1 MSRISADW
9 VRPFSGELGMIHVKH
24 KLGLAVLC
32 TGSLLPS
39 LQAADAAGLEFF
51 EKKIRPV
58 LVEHCYK
65 CHSAESLEA
74 NKLKGGLR
82 LDTQGGT
89 RAGGDTGPAVVPG
102 KVSESLLI
110 SALRQERFE
119 MPPKGKLPDAVIADF
134 VKWIEMGAP
143 DPRTKEVAAHPKPA
157 ITAGDHWAFKPAVAA
172 KLPNV
177 KRTAWLKGDLDRF
190 VLARMEEKEL
200 QPVSAASDRELA
212 RRIYFDLTGLPPSPE
227 QMAQFITAAKKDR
240 AKAVGALVD
249 TLLTSPRYGERWG
262 RHWLDVARYAE
273 DQAHTFGVRR
283 REHAHQYRDW
293 VIRAINED
301 LPFDQFVKLQIAG
314 DLMEDASGD
323 RFRQMAGMGFLG
335 LGAQYYKNSDRA
347 KAEADELDDAIDTLT
362 RGFLGLTVSCA
373 RCHDHKYDP
382 VPTIDYYSL
391 AGIFNGRGYREAP
404 LVTDEVVK
412 TYNEGQQR
420 VKEQE
425 KVVREFLLAIA
436 RRNGEERFGKIGQ
449 YMLTAWRLNA
459 LSAKGIGMSDDDAA
473 KREKL
478 HPYFVKRFR
487 EYFKP
492 GNKNEAVK
500 RLPVLAPWF
509 EQDPAKAVAAI
520 AKEELKYET
529 VPVPKPIADLAAEM
543 QKLALA
549 AQQADRQL
557 TEDFEKAQAVAETK
571 QDKKKVRRG
580 KLDGEHDRVL
590 KQIWLDGRAPL
601 YAKEGEAEKHFLAD
615 SERAKLTK
623 HRDELENIK
632 KTVPAKFPVA
642 HVISGGGRTMQ
653 VYVRGN
659 PANRGTWAA
668 KGFLQIFS
676 EGERPTEQKAAQELK
691 YTRLDLAKAIASPD
705 NPLTARVIVN
715 RVWQWHFGRGL
726 VGSSSNFGLAG
737 SKPSHPALLD
747 WLTVQFIKNGW
758 SLKWLHRQIISSA
771 TYQSSS
777 DQHVA
782 NANMDADNRFLWR
795 FNRRRLDVES
805 WRDALLSVS
814 GQLDLQMGGPTV
826 SLGDA
831 KNRRRTVY
839 AKISRHELDGLLRLF
854 DFPDAN
860 VSAAKRTETTV
871 PQQQLF
877 VLNSPFFVDQ
887 ARGFANRLREETT
900 EDAARVQRAYQLAF
914 GREPSAEE
922 LQLGL
927 AFAGGDLPAEGDKVS
942 RWEQRWEQYCQALLA
957 TNEFLFVD

>member
-1 MSRISADW
+1 MNYFNRKIGF
-9 VRPFSGELGMIHVKH
+9 VF
-24 KLGLAVLC
+24 LC
-32 TGSLLPS
+32 TVGGLS
-39 LQAADAAGLEFF
+39 AAPEAGLEFF

-58 LVEHCYK
+58 LVEHCYQ
-65 CHSAESLEA
+65 CHSTESVAA

-102 KVSESLLI
+102 KVDASLLI
-110 SALRQERFE
+110 KALRQDQFE

-143 DPRTKEVAAHPKPA
+143 DPRTKEVAVHPKPA
-157 ITAGDHWAFKPAVAA
+157 VTAGDHWAFKPVIAA
-172 KLPNV
+172 KPPNV
-177 KRTAWLKGDLDRF
+177 KRTAWLKGDIDRF
-190 VLARMEEKEL
+190 VLARMEQQGL
-200 QPVSAASDRELA
+200 QPVDAASNRELA
-212 RRIYFDLTGLPPSPE
+212 RRIYFDLIGLPPSPE
-227 QMAQFITAAKKDR
+227 QMRHFIAAAKKDR
-240 AKAVGALVD
+240 PKAVASLVD
-249 TLLTSPRYGERWG
+249 TLLASPRYGERWG

-283 REHAHQYRDW
+283 RENAHQYRDW
-293 VIRAINED
+293 VIRAFNDD
-301 LPFDQFVKLQIAG
+301 LPFDEFVKRQIAG
-314 DLMEDASGD
+314 DLMENESGD
-323 RFRQMAGMGFLG
+323 RFRELAGMGFLG

-382 VPTIDYYSL
+382 IPTIDYYSL

-404 LVTDEVVK
+404 LVTDAVVK
-412 TYNEGQQR
+412 TYNEGQQK

-436 RRNGEERFGKIGQ
+436 RRNGEERFSQISQ
-449 YMLTAWRLNA
+449 YMITAWRLNA
-459 LSAKGIGMSDDDAA
+459 LSAKGIGLSDDDAA

-487 EYFKP
+487 DYFKP

-509 EQDPAKAVAAI
+509 EQDPAKTVASI
-520 AKEELKYET
+520 AKEDLKYET
-529 VPVPKPIADLAAEM
+529 VPVPKTIADLATAM
-543 QKLALA
+543 QKLALD

-557 TEDFEKAQAVAETK
+557 TEDFEKALAAAETE

-590 KQIWLDGRAPL
+590 KQVWLDGRAPL
-601 YAKEGEAEKHFLAD
+601 FAREGEAEKHFLTD
-615 SERAKLTK
+615 GEREQLIQYRAQ
-623 HRDELENIK
+623 LEAIK
-632 KTVPAKFPVA
+632 KTTPAKYDVA

-659 PANRGTWAA
+659 PSNRGTWAA

-691 YTRLDLAKAIASPD
+691 YTRLDLADAIASAD

-737 SKPSHPALLD
+737 EEPSHPALLD
-747 WLTVQFIKNGW
+747 WLTVQFVKNGW

-771 TYQSSS
+771 AYQASSA
-777 DQHVA
+777 QHA
-782 NANMDADNRFLWR
+782 SNANMDADNRFFWR

-814 GQLDLQMGGPTV
+814 GQLDLSMGGRTV
-826 SLGDA
+826 SLSDA

-900 EDAARVQRAYQLAF
+900 EDTARVQRAYQLAF
-914 GREPSAEE
+914 GREPSAVE

-927 AFAGGDLPAEGDKVS
+927 AFAAGDVTAEGDKVS
-942 RWEQRWEQYCQALLA
+942 RWEQYCQALLA
-957 TNEFLFVD
+957 TNEFLYVD

>member
-1 MSRISADW
+1 MNYFNRKIGF
-9 VRPFSGELGMIHVKH
+9 VF
-24 KLGLAVLC
+24 LC
-32 TGSLLPS
+32 TVGGLS
-39 LQAADAAGLEFF
+39 AAPEAGLEFF

-58 LVEHCYK
+58 LVEHCYQ
-65 CHSAESLEA
+65 CHSAESVAA

-102 KVSESLLI
+102 KVDASLLI
-110 SALRQERFE
+110 KALRQDQFE
-119 MPPKGKLPDAVIADF
+119 MPPKGKLPDSVIADF

-143 DPRTKEVAAHPKPA
+143 DPRTKEVAIHPKPA
-157 ITAGDHWAFKPAVAA
+157 VTAGDHWAFKPVIAA
-172 KLPNV
+172 KPPNV

-190 VLARMEEKEL
+190 VLARMEQQGL
-200 QPVSAASDRELA
+200 QPVDTASNRELA
-212 RRIYFDLTGLPPSPE
+212 RRIYFDLIGLPPSPE
-227 QMAQFITAAKKDR
+227 QMRHFIAAAKKDR
-240 AKAVGALVD
+240 PKAVTSLVD
-249 TLLTSPRYGERWG
+249 MLLASPRYGERWG

-283 REHAHQYRDW
+283 RENAHQYRDW
-293 VIRAINED
+293 VIRAFNDD
-301 LPFDQFVKLQIAG
+301 LPFDEFVKRQIAG
-314 DLMEDASGD
+314 DLMENESGD
-323 RFRQMAGMGFLG
+323 RFRELAGMGFLG

-382 VPTIDYYSL
+382 IPTIDYYSL

-404 LVTDEVVK
+404 LVTDAVVK
-412 TYNEGQQR
+412 TYNEGQQK

-436 RRNGEERFGKIGQ
+436 RRNGEERFSQISQ
-449 YMLTAWRLNA
+449 YMITAWRLNA
-459 LSAKGIGMSDDDAA
+459 LSAKGIGLSDDDAA

-487 EYFKP
+487 DYFKP

-509 EQDPAKAVAAI
+509 EQDPAKTVASI
-520 AKEELKYET
+520 AKEDLKYET
-529 VPVPKPIADLAAEM
+529 VPVPKTIADLATAM
-543 QKLALA
+543 QKLALD

-557 TEDFEKAQAVAETK
+557 TEDFEKALAAAETE

-590 KQIWLDGRAPL
+590 KQVWLDGRAPL
-601 YAKEGEAEKHFLAD
+601 FAREGEAEKHFLTD
-615 SERAKLTK
+615 GEREQLIQYRAQ
-623 HRDELENIK
+623 LEAIK
-632 KTVPAKFPVA
+632 KTAPAKYDVA

-659 PANRGTWAA
+659 PSNRGTWAA

-691 YTRLDLAKAIASPD
+691 YTRLDLADAIASAD

-737 SKPSHPALLD
+737 EEPSHPALLD

-771 TYQSSS
+771 AYQASSA
-777 DQHVA
+777 QHA
-782 NANMDADNRFLWR
+782 SNANMDADNRFFWR

-814 GQLDLQMGGPTV
+814 GQLDLSMGGRTV
-826 SLGDA
+826 SLSDA

-887 ARGFANRLREETT
+887 ARGFANRLRKETA

-914 GREPSAEE
+914 GREPSAVE

-927 AFAGGDLPAEGDKVS
+927 AFAAGDVTAEGDKVS
-942 RWEQRWEQYCQALLA
+942 RWEQYCQALLA
-957 TNEFLFVD
+957 TNEFLYVD

>member
-1 MSRISADW
+1 MNYFNRKIGF
-9 VRPFSGELGMIHVKH
+9 VF
-24 KLGLAVLC
+24 LC
-32 TGSLLPS
+32 TVGGLS
-39 LQAADAAGLEFF
+39 AAPEAGLEFF

-58 LVEHCYK
+58 LVEHCYQ
-65 CHSAESLEA
+65 CHSAESVAA

-102 KVSESLLI
+102 KVDASLLI
-110 SALRQERFE
+110 KALRQDQFE
-119 MPPKGKLPDAVIADF
+119 MPPKGKLPDSVIADF

-143 DPRTKEVAAHPKPA
+143 DPRTKEVAIHPKPA
-157 ITAGDHWAFKPAVAA
+157 VTAGDHWAFKPVIAA
-172 KLPNV
+172 KPPNV

-190 VLARMEEKEL
+190 VLARMEQQGL
-200 QPVSAASDRELA
+200 QPVDTASNRELA
-212 RRIYFDLTGLPPSPE
+212 RRIYFDLIGLPPSPE
-227 QMAQFITAAKKDR
+227 QMRHFIAAAKKDR
-240 AKAVGALVD
+240 PKAVTSLVD
-249 TLLTSPRYGERWG
+249 MLLASPRYGERWG

-283 REHAHQYRDW
+283 RENAHQYRDW
-293 VIRAINED
+293 VIRAFNDD
-301 LPFDQFVKLQIAG
+301 LPFDEFVKRQIAG
-314 DLMEDASGD
+314 DLMENESGD
-323 RFRQMAGMGFLG
+323 RFRELAGMGFLG

-382 VPTIDYYSL
+382 IPTIDYYSL

-404 LVTDEVVK
+404 LVTDAVVK
-412 TYNEGQQR
+412 TYNEGQQK

-436 RRNGEERFGKIGQ
+436 RRNGEERFSQISQ
-449 YMLTAWRLNA
+449 YMITAWRLNA
-459 LSAKGIGMSDDDAA
+459 LSAKGIGLSDDDAA

-487 EYFKP
+487 DYFKP

-509 EQDPAKAVAAI
+509 EQDPAKTVASI
-520 AKEELKYET
+520 AKEDLKYET
-529 VPVPKPIADLAAEM
+529 VPVPKTIADLATAM
-543 QKLALA
+543 QKLALD

-557 TEDFEKAQAVAETK
+557 TEDFEKALAAAETE

-590 KQIWLDGRAPL
+590 KQVWLDGRAPL
-601 YAKEGEAEKHFLAD
+601 FAREGEAEKHFLTDA
-615 SERAKLTK
+615 EREQLIQYRAQ
-623 HRDELENIK
+623 LEAIK
-632 KTVPAKFPVA
+632 KTAPAKYDVA

-659 PANRGTWAA
+659 PSNRGTWAA

-691 YTRLDLAKAIASPD
+691 YTRLDLADAIASAD

-737 SKPSHPALLD
+737 EEPSHPALLD
-747 WLTVQFIKNGW
+747 WLTVQFVINGW

-771 TYQSSS
+771 AYQASSA
-777 DQHVA
+777 QHA
-782 NANMDADNRFLWR
+782 SNANMDADNRFFWR

-814 GQLDLQMGGPTV
+814 GQLDLSMGGRTV
-826 SLGDA
+826 SLSDA

-900 EDAARVQRAYQLAF
+900 EDSARVQRAYQLAF
-914 GREPSAEE
+914 GREPSAVE

-927 AFAGGDLPAEGDKVS
+927 AFAAGDVTAEGDKVS
-942 RWEQRWEQYCQALLA
+942 RWEQYCQALLA
-957 TNEFLFVD
+957 TNEFLYVD

>member
-1 MSRISADW
+1 MNYFNRKIGF
-9 VRPFSGELGMIHVKH
+9 VF
-24 KLGLAVLC
+24 LC
-32 TGSLLPS
+32 TVGGLS
-39 LQAADAAGLEFF
+39 AAPEAGLEFF

-58 LVEHCYK
+58 LVEHCYQ
-65 CHSAESLEA
+65 CHSTESVAA

-102 KVSESLLI
+102 KVDASLLI
-110 SALRQERFE
+110 KALRQDQFE

-143 DPRTKEVAAHPKPA
+143 DPRTKEVAVHPKPA
-157 ITAGDHWAFKPAVAA
+157 VTAGDHWAFKPVIAA
-172 KLPNV
+172 KPPNV

-190 VLARMEEKEL
+190 VLARMEQQGL
-200 QPVSAASDRELA
+200 QPVDTASNRELA
-212 RRIYFDLTGLPPSPE
+212 RRIYFDLIGLPPSPE
-227 QMAQFITAAKKDR
+227 QMRNFIAAAKKDR
-240 AKAVGALVD
+240 PKAVASLVD
-249 TLLTSPRYGERWG
+249 TLLASPRYGERWG

-283 REHAHQYRDW
+283 RENAHQYRDW
-293 VIRAINED
+293 VIRAFNDD
-301 LPFDQFVKLQIAG
+301 LPFDEFVKRQIAG
-314 DLMEDASGD
+314 DLMENESGD
-323 RFRQMAGMGFLG
+323 RFRELAGMGFLG

-382 VPTIDYYSL
+382 IPTIDYYSL

-404 LVTDEVVK
+404 LVTDAVVK
-412 TYNEGQQR
+412 TYNEGQQK

-436 RRNGEERFGKIGQ
+436 RRNGEERFSQISQ
-449 YMLTAWRLNA
+449 YMITAWRLNA
-459 LSAKGIGMSDDDAA
+459 LSAKGIGLSDDDAA

-487 EYFKP
+487 DYFKP

-509 EQDPAKAVAAI
+509 EQDPAKTVASI
-520 AKEELKYET
+520 AKEDLKYET
-529 VPVPKPIADLAAEM
+529 VPVPKTIADLATAM
-543 QKLALA
+543 QKLALD

-557 TEDFEKAQAVAETK
+557 TEDFEKALAAAETE

-590 KQIWLDGRAPL
+590 KQVWLDGRAPL
-601 YAKEGEAEKHFLAD
+601 FAREGEAEKHFLTD
-615 SERAKLTK
+615 GEREQLIQYRAQ
-623 HRDELENIK
+623 LEAIK
-632 KTVPAKFPVA
+632 KTAPAKYDVA

-659 PANRGTWAA
+659 PSNRGTWAA

-691 YTRLDLAKAIASPD
+691 YTRLDLADAIASAD

-737 SKPSHPALLD
+737 EEPSHPALLD
-747 WLTVQFIKNGW
+747 WLTVQFVKNGW

-771 TYQSSS
+771 AYQASSA
-777 DQHVA
+777 QHASNV
-782 NANMDADNRFLWR
+782 NVDADNRFLWR

-814 GQLDLQMGGPTV
+814 GQLDLSMGGRTV
-826 SLGDA
+826 SLSDA

-900 EDAARVQRAYQLAF
+900 EDTARVQRAYQLAF
-914 GREPSAEE
+914 GREPSAVE

-927 AFAGGDLPAEGDKVS
+927 AFAAGDVTAEGDKVS
-942 RWEQRWEQYCQALLA
+942 RWEQYCQALLA
-957 TNEFLFVD
+957 TNEFLYVD

>member
-1 MSRISADW
+1 MNYFNRKIGF
-9 VRPFSGELGMIHVKH
+9 VF
-24 KLGLAVLC
+24 LC
-32 TGSLLPS
+32 TVGGLS
-39 LQAADAAGLEFF
+39 AAPEAGLEFF

-58 LVEHCYK
+58 LVEHCYQ
-65 CHSAESLEA
+65 CHSAESVAA

-102 KVSESLLI
+102 KVDASLLI
-110 SALRQERFE
+110 KALRQDQFE
-119 MPPKGKLPDAVIADF
+119 MPPKGKLPDSVIADF

-143 DPRTKEVAAHPKPA
+143 DPRTKEVAVHPKPA
-157 ITAGDHWAFKPAVAA
+157 VTAGDHWAFKPVIAA
-172 KLPNV
+172 KPPNV
-177 KRTAWLKGDLDRF
+177 KRTAWLKGDIDRF
-190 VLARMEEKEL
+190 VLARMEQQGL
-200 QPVSAASDRELA
+200 QPVDAASNRELA
-212 RRIYFDLTGLPPSPE
+212 RRIYFDLIGLPPSPE
-227 QMAQFITAAKKDR
+227 QMRHFIAAAKKDR
-240 AKAVGALVD
+240 PKAVASLVD
-249 TLLTSPRYGERWG
+249 TLLASPRYGERWG

-283 REHAHQYRDW
+283 RENAHQYRDW
-293 VIRAINED
+293 VIRAFNDD
-301 LPFDQFVKLQIAG
+301 LPFDEFVKRQIAG
-314 DLMEDASGD
+314 DLMENESGD
-323 RFRQMAGMGFLG
+323 RFRELAGMGFLG

-382 VPTIDYYSL
+382 IPTIDYYSL

-404 LVTDEVVK
+404 LVTDAVVK
-412 TYNEGQQR
+412 TYNEGQQK

-436 RRNGEERFGKIGQ
+436 RRNGEERFSQISQ
-449 YMLTAWRLNA
+449 YMITAWRLNA
-459 LSAKGIGMSDDDAA
+459 LSAKGIGLSDDDAA

-487 EYFKP
+487 DYFKP

-509 EQDPAKAVAAI
+509 EQDPAKTVASI
-520 AKEELKYET
+520 AKEDLKYET
-529 VPVPKPIADLAAEM
+529 VPVPKTIADLATAM
-543 QKLALA
+543 QKLALD

-557 TEDFEKAQAVAETK
+557 TEDFEKALAAAETE

-590 KQIWLDGRAPL
+590 KQVWLDGRAPL
-601 YAKEGEAEKHFLAD
+601 FAREGEAEKHFLTDA
-615 SERAKLTK
+615 EREQLIQYRAQ
-623 HRDELENIK
+623 LEAIK
-632 KTVPAKFPVA
+632 KTAPAKYDVA

-659 PANRGTWAA
+659 PSNRGTWAA

-691 YTRLDLAKAIASPD
+691 YTRLDLADAIASAD

-737 SKPSHPALLD
+737 EEPSHPALLD
-747 WLTVQFIKNGW
+747 WLTVQFVKNGW

-771 TYQSSS
+771 AYQASSA
-777 DQHVA
+777 QHA
-782 NANMDADNRFLWR
+782 SNANMDADNRFLWR

-814 GQLDLQMGGPTV
+814 GQLDLSMGGRTV
-826 SLGDA
+826 SLSDA

-900 EDAARVQRAYQLAF
+900 EDTARVQRAYQLAF
-914 GREPSAEE
+914 GREPSAVE

-927 AFAGGDLPAEGDKVS
+927 AFAAGDVTAEGDKVS
-942 RWEQRWEQYCQALLA
+942 RWEQYCQALLA
-957 TNEFLFVD
+957 TNEFLYVD

>member
-1 MSRISADW
+1 MNYFNRKIGF
-9 VRPFSGELGMIHVKH
+9 VF
-24 KLGLAVLC
+24 LC
-32 TGSLLPS
+32 TVGGLS
-39 LQAADAAGLEFF
+39 AAPEAGLEFF

-58 LVEHCYK
+58 LVEHCYQ
-65 CHSAESLEA
+65 CHSAESVAA

-102 KVSESLLI
+102 KVDASLLI
-110 SALRQERFE
+110 KALRQDQFE
-119 MPPKGKLPDAVIADF
+119 MPPKGKLPDSVIADF

-143 DPRTKEVAAHPKPA
+143 DPRTKEVAIHPKPA
-157 ITAGDHWAFKPAVAA
+157 VTAGDHWAFKPVIAA
-172 KLPNV
+172 KPPNV

-190 VLARMEEKEL
+190 VLARMEQQGL
-200 QPVSAASDRELA
+200 QPVDTASNRELA
-212 RRIYFDLTGLPPSPE
+212 RRIYFDLIGLPPSPE
-227 QMAQFITAAKKDR
+227 QMRHFIAAAKKDR
-240 AKAVGALVD
+240 PKAVTSLVD
-249 TLLTSPRYGERWG
+249 MLLASPRYGERWG

-283 REHAHQYRDW
+283 RENAHQYRDW
-293 VIRAINED
+293 VIRAFNDD
-301 LPFDQFVKLQIAG
+301 LPFDEFVKRQIAG
-314 DLMEDASGD
+314 DLMENESGD
-323 RFRQMAGMGFLG
+323 RFRELAGMGFLG

-382 VPTIDYYSL
+382 IPTIDYYSL

-404 LVTDEVVK
+404 LVTDAVVK
-412 TYNEGQQR
+412 TYNEGQQK

-436 RRNGEERFGKIGQ
+436 RRNGEERFSQISQ
-449 YMLTAWRLNA
+449 YMITAWRLNA
-459 LSAKGIGMSDDDAA
+459 LSAKGIGLSDDDAA

-487 EYFKP
+487 DYFKP

-509 EQDPAKAVAAI
+509 EQDPAKTVASI
-520 AKEELKYET
+520 AKEDLKYET
-529 VPVPKPIADLAAEM
+529 VPVPKTIADLATAM
-543 QKLALA
+543 QKLALD

-557 TEDFEKAQAVAETK
+557 TEDFEKALAAAETE

-590 KQIWLDGRAPL
+590 KQVWLDGRAPL
-601 YAKEGEAEKHFLAD
+601 FAREGEAEKHFLTD
-615 SERAKLTK
+615 GEREQLIQYRAQ
-623 HRDELENIK
+623 LEAIK
-632 KTVPAKFPVA
+632 KTAPAKYDVA

-659 PANRGTWAA
+659 PSNRGTWAA

-691 YTRLDLAKAIASPD
+691 YTRLDLADAIASAD

-737 SKPSHPALLD
+737 EEPSHPALLD
-747 WLTVQFIKNGW
+747 WLTVQFVKNGW

-771 TYQSSS
+771 AYQASSA
-777 DQHVA
+777 QHA
-782 NANMDADNRFLWR
+782 SNANMDADNRFFWR

-814 GQLDLQMGGPTV
+814 GQLDLSMGGRTV
-826 SLGDA
+826 SLSDA

-877 VLNSPFFVDQ
+877 VLNSPFFVD
-887 ARGFANRLREETT
+887 
-900 EDAARVQRAYQLAF
+900 
-914 GREPSAEE
+914 
-922 LQLGL
+922 
-927 AFAGGDLPAEGDKVS
+927 
-942 RWEQRWEQYCQALLA
+942 
-957 TNEFLFVD
+957 

>member
-1 MSRISADW
+1 MNYFNRKIGF
-9 VRPFSGELGMIHVKH
+9 VF
-24 KLGLAVLC
+24 LC
-32 TGSLLPS
+32 TVGGLS
-39 LQAADAAGLEFF
+39 AAPEAGLEFF

-58 LVEHCYK
+58 LVEHCYQ
-65 CHSAESLEA
+65 CHSTESVAA

-102 KVSESLLI
+102 KVDASLLI
-110 SALRQERFE
+110 KALRQDQFE

-143 DPRTKEVAAHPKPA
+143 DPRTKEVAVHPKPA
-157 ITAGDHWAFKPAVAA
+157 VTAGDHWAFKPVIAA
-172 KLPNV
+172 KPPNV
-177 KRTAWLKGDLDRF
+177 KRTAWLKGDIDRF
-190 VLARMEEKEL
+190 VLARMEQQGL
-200 QPVSAASDRELA
+200 QPVDAASNRELA
-212 RRIYFDLTGLPPSPE
+212 RRIYFDLIGLPPSPE
-227 QMAQFITAAKKDR
+227 QMRHFIAAAKKDR
-240 AKAVGALVD
+240 PKAVASLVD
-249 TLLTSPRYGERWG
+249 TLLASPRYGERWG

-283 REHAHQYRDW
+283 RENAHQYRDW
-293 VIRAINED
+293 VIRAFNDD
-301 LPFDQFVKLQIAG
+301 LPFDEFVKRQIAG
-314 DLMEDASGD
+314 DLMENESGD
-323 RFRQMAGMGFLG
+323 RFRELAGMGFLG

-382 VPTIDYYSL
+382 IPTIDYYSL

-404 LVTDEVVK
+404 LVTDAVVK
-412 TYNEGQQR
+412 TYNEGQQK

-436 RRNGEERFGKIGQ
+436 RRNGEERFSQISQ
-449 YMLTAWRLNA
+449 YMITAWRLNA
-459 LSAKGIGMSDDDAA
+459 LSAKGIGLSDDDAA

-487 EYFKP
+487 DYFKP

-509 EQDPAKAVAAI
+509 EQDPAKTVASI
-520 AKEELKYET
+520 AKEDLKYET
-529 VPVPKPIADLAAEM
+529 VPVPKTIADLATAM
-543 QKLALA
+543 QKLALD

-557 TEDFEKAQAVAETK
+557 TEDFEKALAAAETE

-590 KQIWLDGRAPL
+590 KQVWLDGRAPL
-601 YAKEGEAEKHFLAD
+601 FAREGEAEKHFLTD
-615 SERAKLTK
+615 GEREQLTQY
-623 HRDELENIK
+623 RAQLEAIK
-632 KTVPAKFPVA
+632 KTAPAKYDVA

-659 PANRGTWAA
+659 PSNRGTWAA

-691 YTRLDLAKAIASPD
+691 YTRLDLADAIASAD

-737 SKPSHPALLD
+737 EEPSHPALLD
-747 WLTVQFIKNGW
+747 WLTVQFVKNGW

-771 TYQSSS
+771 AYQASSA
-777 DQHVA
+777 QHA
-782 NANMDADNRFLWR
+782 SNANMDADNRFFWR

-814 GQLDLQMGGPTV
+814 GQLDLSMGGRTV
-826 SLGDA
+826 SLSDA

-900 EDAARVQRAYQLAF
+900 EDTARVQRAYQLAF
-914 GREPSAEE
+914 GREPSAVE

-927 AFAGGDLPAEGDKVS
+927 AFAAGDVTAEGDKVS
-942 RWEQRWEQYCQALLA
+942 RWEQYCQALLA
-957 TNEFLFVD
+957 TNEFLYVD

>member
-1 MSRISADW
+1 MNYFNRKIGF
-9 VRPFSGELGMIHVKH
+9 VF
-24 KLGLAVLC
+24 LC
-32 TGSLLPS
+32 TVGGLS
-39 LQAADAAGLEFF
+39 AAPEAGLEFF

-58 LVEHCYK
+58 LVEHCYQ
-65 CHSAESLEA
+65 CHSAESVAA

-89 RAGGDTGPAVVPG
+89 RAGGDTGPGVVPG
-102 KVSESLLI
+102 KVDASLLI
-110 SALRQERFE
+110 KALRQDQFE
-119 MPPKGKLPDAVIADF
+119 MPPKGKLPDSVIADF

-143 DPRTKEVAAHPKPA
+143 DPRTKEVAVHPKPA
-157 ITAGDHWAFKPAVAA
+157 VTAGDHWAFKPVIAA
-172 KLPNV
+172 KPPNV
-177 KRTAWLKGDLDRF
+177 KRTAWLKGDIDRF
-190 VLARMEEKEL
+190 VLARMEQQGL
-200 QPVSAASDRELA
+200 QPVDAASNRELA
-212 RRIYFDLTGLPPSPE
+212 RRIYFDLIGLPPSPE
-227 QMAQFITAAKKDR
+227 QMRHFIAAAKKDR
-240 AKAVGALVD
+240 PKAVASLVD
-249 TLLTSPRYGERWG
+249 TLLASPRYGERWG

-283 REHAHQYRDW
+283 RENAHQYRDW
-293 VIRAINED
+293 VIRAFNDD
-301 LPFDQFVKLQIAG
+301 LPFDEFVKRQIAG
-314 DLMEDASGD
+314 DLMENESGD
-323 RFRQMAGMGFLG
+323 RFRELAGMGFLG

-382 VPTIDYYSL
+382 IPTIDYYSL

-404 LVTDEVVK
+404 LVTDAVVK
-412 TYNEGQQR
+412 TYNEGQQK

-436 RRNGEERFGKIGQ
+436 RRNGEERFSQISQ
-449 YMLTAWRLNA
+449 YMITAWRLNA
-459 LSAKGIGMSDDDAA
+459 LSAKGIGLSDDDAA

-487 EYFKP
+487 DYFKP

-509 EQDPAKAVAAI
+509 EQDPAKTVASI
-520 AKEELKYET
+520 AKEDLKYET
-529 VPVPKPIADLAAEM
+529 VPVPKTIADLATAM
-543 QKLALA
+543 QKLALD

-557 TEDFEKAQAVAETK
+557 TEDFEKALAAAETE

-590 KQIWLDGRAPL
+590 KQVWLDGRAPL
-601 YAKEGEAEKHFLAD
+601 FAREGEAEKHFLTD
-615 SERAKLTK
+615 GEREQLIQYRAQ
-623 HRDELENIK
+623 LEAIK
-632 KTVPAKFPVA
+632 KTAPAKYDVA

-659 PANRGTWAA
+659 PSNRGTWAA

-691 YTRLDLAKAIASPD
+691 YTRLDLADAIASAD

-737 SKPSHPALLD
+737 EEPSHPALLD
-747 WLTVQFIKNGW
+747 WLTVQFVKNGW

-771 TYQSSS
+771 AYQASSA
-777 DQHVA
+777 QHA
-782 NANMDADNRFLWR
+782 SNANMDADNRFLWR

-814 GQLDLQMGGPTV
+814 GQLDLSMGGRTV
-826 SLGDA
+826 SLSDA

-900 EDAARVQRAYQLAF
+900 EDTARVQRAYQLAF
-914 GREPSAEE
+914 GREPSAVE

-927 AFAGGDLPAEGDKVS
+927 AFAAGDVTAEGDKVS
-942 RWEQRWEQYCQALLA
+942 RWEQYCQALLA
-957 TNEFLFVD
+957 TNEFLYVD

>member
-1 MSRISADW
+1 MNYFNRKIGF
-9 VRPFSGELGMIHVKH
+9 VF
-24 KLGLAVLC
+24 LC
-32 TGSLLPS
+32 TVGGLS
-39 LQAADAAGLEFF
+39 AAPEAGLEFF

-58 LVEHCYK
+58 LVEHCYQ
-65 CHSAESLEA
+65 CHSTESVAA

-102 KVSESLLI
+102 KVDASLLI
-110 SALRQERFE
+110 KALRQDQFE

-143 DPRTKEVAAHPKPA
+143 DPRTKEVAVHPKPA
-157 ITAGDHWAFKPAVAA
+157 VTAGDHWAFKPVIAA
-172 KLPNV
+172 KPPNV
-177 KRTAWLKGDLDRF
+177 KRTAWLKGDIDRF
-190 VLARMEEKEL
+190 VLARMEQQGL
-200 QPVSAASDRELA
+200 QPVDAASNRELA
-212 RRIYFDLTGLPPSPE
+212 RRIYFDLIGLPPSPE
-227 QMAQFITAAKKDR
+227 QMRHFIAAAKKDR
-240 AKAVGALVD
+240 PKAVASLVD
-249 TLLTSPRYGERWG
+249 TLLASPRYGERWG

-283 REHAHQYRDW
+283 RENAHQYRDW
-293 VIRAINED
+293 VIRAFNDD
-301 LPFDQFVKLQIAG
+301 LPFDEFVKRQIAG
-314 DLMEDASGD
+314 DLMENESGD
-323 RFRQMAGMGFLG
+323 RFRELAGMGFLG

-382 VPTIDYYSL
+382 IPTIDYYSL

-404 LVTDEVVK
+404 LVTDAVVK
-412 TYNEGQQR
+412 TYNEGQQK

-436 RRNGEERFGKIGQ
+436 RRNGEERFSQISQ
-449 YMLTAWRLNA
+449 YMITAWRLNA
-459 LSAKGIGMSDDDAA
+459 LSAKGIGLSDDDAA

-487 EYFKP
+487 DYFKP

-509 EQDPAKAVAAI
+509 EQDPAKTVASI
-520 AKEELKYET
+520 AKEDLKYET
-529 VPVPKPIADLAAEM
+529 VPVPKTIADLATAM
-543 QKLALA
+543 QKLALD

-557 TEDFEKAQAVAETK
+557 TEDFEKALAATETE

-590 KQIWLDGRAPL
+590 KQVWLDGRAPL
-601 YAKEGEAEKHFLAD
+601 FAREGEAEKHFLTD
-615 SERAKLTK
+615 GEREQLTQY
-623 HRDELENIK
+623 RAQLEAIK
-632 KTVPAKFPVA
+632 KTAPAKYDVA

-659 PANRGTWAA
+659 PSNRGTWAA

-691 YTRLDLAKAIASPD
+691 YTRLDLADAIASAD

-737 SKPSHPALLD
+737 EEPSHPALLD
-747 WLTVQFIKNGW
+747 WLTVQFVKNGW

-771 TYQSSS
+771 AYQASSA
-777 DQHVA
+777 QHA
-782 NANMDADNRFLWR
+782 SNANMDADNRFFWR

-814 GQLDLQMGGPTV
+814 GQLDLSMGGRTV
-826 SLGDA
+826 SLSDA

-900 EDAARVQRAYQLAF
+900 EDTARVQRAYQLAF
-914 GREPSAEE
+914 GREPSAVE

-927 AFAGGDLPAEGDKVS
+927 AFAAGDVTAEGDKVS
-942 RWEQRWEQYCQALLA
+942 RWEQYCQALLA
-957 TNEFLFVD
+957 TNEFLYVD

>member
-1 MSRISADW
+1 MNYFNRKIGF
-9 VRPFSGELGMIHVKH
+9 VF
-24 KLGLAVLC
+24 LC
-32 TGSLLPS
+32 TVGGLS
-39 LQAADAAGLEFF
+39 AAPEAGLEFF

-58 LVEHCYK
+58 LVEHCYQ
-65 CHSAESLEA
+65 CHSAESVAA

-102 KVSESLLI
+102 KVDASLLI
-110 SALRQERFE
+110 KALRQDQFE
-119 MPPKGKLPDAVIADF
+119 MPPKGKLPDSVIADF

-143 DPRTKEVAAHPKPA
+143 DPRTKEVAVHPKPA
-157 ITAGDHWAFKPAVAA
+157 VTAGDHWAFKPVIAA
-172 KLPNV
+172 KPPNV
-177 KRTAWLKGDLDRF
+177 KRTAWLKGDIDRF
-190 VLARMEEKEL
+190 VLARMEQQGL
-200 QPVSAASDRELA
+200 QPVDAASNRELA
-212 RRIYFDLTGLPPSPE
+212 RRIYFDLIGLPPSPE
-227 QMAQFITAAKKDR
+227 QMRHFIAAAKKDR
-240 AKAVGALVD
+240 PKAVASLVD
-249 TLLTSPRYGERWG
+249 TLLASPRYGERWG

-283 REHAHQYRDW
+283 RENAHQYRDW
-293 VIRAINED
+293 VIRAFNDD
-301 LPFDQFVKLQIAG
+301 LPFDEFVKRQIAG
-314 DLMEDASGD
+314 DLMENESGD
-323 RFRQMAGMGFLG
+323 RFRELAGMGFLG

-382 VPTIDYYSL
+382 IPTIDYYSL

-404 LVTDEVVK
+404 LVTDAVVK
-412 TYNEGQQR
+412 TYNEGQQK

-436 RRNGEERFGKIGQ
+436 RRNGEERFSQISQ
-449 YMLTAWRLNA
+449 YMITAWRLNA
-459 LSAKGIGMSDDDAA
+459 LSAKGIGLSDDDAA

-487 EYFKP
+487 DYFKP

-509 EQDPAKAVAAI
+509 EQDPAKTVASI
-520 AKEELKYET
+520 AKEDLKYET
-529 VPVPKPIADLAAEM
+529 VPVPKTIADLATAM
-543 QKLALA
+543 QKLALD

-557 TEDFEKAQAVAETK
+557 TEDFEKALAAAETE

-590 KQIWLDGRAPL
+590 KQVWLDGRAPL
-601 YAKEGEAEKHFLAD
+601 FAREGEAEKHFLTD
-615 SERAKLTK
+615 GEREQLIQYRAQ
-623 HRDELENIK
+623 LEAIK
-632 KTVPAKFPVA
+632 KTAPAKYDVA

-659 PANRGTWAA
+659 PSNRGTWAA

-691 YTRLDLAKAIASPD
+691 YTRLDLADAIASAD

-737 SKPSHPALLD
+737 EEPSHPALLD
-747 WLTVQFIKNGW
+747 WLTVQFVKNGW

-771 TYQSSS
+771 AYQASSA
-777 DQHVA
+777 QHA
-782 NANMDADNRFLWR
+782 SNANMDADNRFLWR

-814 GQLDLQMGGPTV
+814 GQLDLSMGGRTV
-826 SLGDA
+826 SLSDA

-900 EDAARVQRAYQLAF
+900 EDTARVQRAYQLAF
-914 GREPSAEE
+914 GREPSAVE

-927 AFAGGDLPAEGDKVS
+927 AFAAGDVTAEGDKVS
-942 RWEQRWEQYCQALLA
+942 RWEQYCQALLA
-957 TNEFLFVD
+957 TNEFLYVD

>member
-1 MSRISADW
+1 MNYFNRKIGF
-9 VRPFSGELGMIHVKH
+9 VF
-24 KLGLAVLC
+24 LC
-32 TGSLLPS
+32 TVGGLS
-39 LQAADAAGLEFF
+39 AAPEAGLEFF

-58 LVEHCYK
+58 LVEHCYQ
-65 CHSAESLEA
+65 CHSAESVAA

-102 KVSESLLI
+102 KVDASLLI
-110 SALRQERFE
+110 KALRQDQFE
-119 MPPKGKLPDAVIADF
+119 MPPKGKLPDSVIADF

-143 DPRTKEVAAHPKPA
+143 DPRTKEVAIHPKPA
-157 ITAGDHWAFKPAVAA
+157 VTAGDHWAFKPVIAA
-172 KLPNV
+172 KPPNV
-177 KRTAWLKGDLDRF
+177 KRTAWLKGDIDRF
-190 VLARMEEKEL
+190 VLARMEQQGL
-200 QPVSAASDRELA
+200 QPVDAASNRELA
-212 RRIYFDLTGLPPSPE
+212 RRIYFDLIGLPPSPE
-227 QMAQFITAAKKDR
+227 QMRHFIAAAKKDR
-240 AKAVGALVD
+240 PKAVASLVD
-249 TLLTSPRYGERWG
+249 TLLASPRSGERWG

-283 REHAHQYRDW
+283 RENAHQYRDW
-293 VIRAINED
+293 VIRAFNDD
-301 LPFDQFVKLQIAG
+301 LPFDEFVKRQIAG
-314 DLMEDASGD
+314 DLMENESGD
-323 RFRQMAGMGFLG
+323 RFRELAGMGFLG

-382 VPTIDYYSL
+382 IPTIDYYSL

-404 LVTDEVVK
+404 LVTDAVVK
-412 TYNEGQQR
+412 TYNEGQQK

-436 RRNGEERFGKIGQ
+436 RRNGEERFSQISQ
-449 YMLTAWRLNA
+449 YMITAWRLNA
-459 LSAKGIGMSDDDAA
+459 LSAKGIGLSDDDAA

-487 EYFKP
+487 DYFKP

-509 EQDPAKAVAAI
+509 EQDPAKTVASI
-520 AKEELKYET
+520 AKEDLKYET
-529 VPVPKPIADLAAEM
+529 VPVPKTIADLATAM
-543 QKLALA
+543 QKLALD

-557 TEDFEKAQAVAETK
+557 TEDFEKALAAAETE

-590 KQIWLDGRAPL
+590 KQVWLDGRAPL
-601 YAKEGEAEKHFLAD
+601 FAREGEAEKHFLTD
-615 SERAKLTK
+615 GEREQLIQYRAQ
-623 HRDELENIK
+623 LEAIK
-632 KTVPAKFPVA
+632 KTAPAKYDVA

-659 PANRGTWAA
+659 PSNRGTWAA

-691 YTRLDLAKAIASPD
+691 YTRLDLADAIASAD

-737 SKPSHPALLD
+737 EEPSHPALLD
-747 WLTVQFIKNGW
+747 WLTVQFVKNGW

-771 TYQSSS
+771 AYQASSA
-777 DQHVA
+777 QHA
-782 NANMDADNRFLWR
+782 SNANMDADNRFFWR

-814 GQLDLQMGGPTV
+814 GQLDLSMGGRTV
-826 SLGDA
+826 SLSDA

-900 EDAARVQRAYQLAF
+900 EDSARVQRAYQLAF

-927 AFAGGDLPAEGDKVS
+927 AFAAGDVTAEGDKVS
-942 RWEQRWEQYCQALLA
+942 RWEQYCQALLA
-957 TNEFLFVD
+957 TNEFLYVD

>member
-1 MSRISADW
+1 MNYFNRKIGF
-9 VRPFSGELGMIHVKH
+9 VF
-24 KLGLAVLC
+24 LC
-32 TGSLLPS
+32 TVGGLS
-39 LQAADAAGLEFF
+39 AAPEAGLEFF

-58 LVEHCYK
+58 LVEHCYQ
-65 CHSAESLEA
+65 CHSAESVAA

-102 KVSESLLI
+102 KVDDSLLI
-110 SALRQERFE
+110 KALRQDQFE
-119 MPPKGKLPDAVIADF
+119 MPPKGKLPDSVIADF

-143 DPRTKEVAAHPKPA
+143 DPRTKEVAIHPKPA
-157 ITAGDHWAFKPAVAA
+157 VTAGDHWAFKPVIAA
-172 KLPNV
+172 KPPNV
-177 KRTAWLKGDLDRF
+177 NRTAWLKGDLDRF
-190 VLARMEEKEL
+190 VLARMEQQGL
-200 QPVSAASDRELA
+200 QPVDTASNRELA
-212 RRIYFDLTGLPPSPE
+212 RRIYFDLIGLPPSPE
-227 QMAQFITAAKKDR
+227 QMRHFIAAAKKDR
-240 AKAVGALVD
+240 PKAVASLVD
-249 TLLTSPRYGERWG
+249 TLLASPRYGERWG

-283 REHAHQYRDW
+283 RENAHQYRDW
-293 VIRAINED
+293 VIHAFNDD
-301 LPFDQFVKLQIAG
+301 LPFDEFVKRQIAG
-314 DLMEDASGD
+314 DLMENESGN
-323 RFRQMAGMGFLG
+323 RFRELAGMGFLG

-382 VPTIDYYSL
+382 IPTIDYYSL

-404 LVTDEVVK
+404 LVTDAVVK
-412 TYNEGQQR
+412 TYNEGQQK

-436 RRNGEERFGKIGQ
+436 RRNGEERFSQISQ
-449 YMLTAWRLNA
+449 YMITAWRLNA
-459 LSAKGIGMSDDDAA
+459 LSAKGIGLSDDDAA

-487 EYFKP
+487 DYFKP
-492 GNKNEAVK
+492 RNKNEAVK

-509 EQDPAKAVAAI
+509 EQDPAKTVASI
-520 AKEELKYET
+520 AKEDLKYET
-529 VPVPKPIADLAAEM
+529 VPVPKTIADLATAM
-543 QKLALA
+543 QKLALD

-557 TEDFEKAQAVAETK
+557 TEDFEKALAAAETE

-590 KQIWLDGRAPL
+590 KQVWLDGRAPL
-601 YAKEGEAEKHFLAD
+601 FAREGEAEKHFLTD
-615 SERAKLTK
+615 GEREQLIQYRAQ
-623 HRDELENIK
+623 LEAIK
-632 KTVPAKFPVA
+632 KTAPAKYDVA

-659 PANRGTWAA
+659 PSNRGTWAA

-691 YTRLDLAKAIASPD
+691 YTRLDLADAIASAD

-737 SKPSHPALLD
+737 EEPSHPALLD
-747 WLTVQFIKNGW
+747 WLTVQFVKNGW

-771 TYQSSS
+771 AYQASSA
-777 DQHVA
+777 QHA
-782 NANMDADNRFLWR
+782 SNANMDADNRFFWR

-814 GQLDLQMGGPTV
+814 GQLDLSMGGRTV
-826 SLGDA
+826 SLSDA

-900 EDAARVQRAYQLAF
+900 EDTARVQRAYQLAF
-914 GREPSAEE
+914 GREPSAVE

-927 AFAGGDLPAEGDKVS
+927 AFAAGDVTAEGDKVS
-942 RWEQRWEQYCQALLA
+942 RWEQYCQALLA
-957 TNEFLFVD
+957 TNEFLYVD

>member
-1 MSRISADW
+1 MNYFNRKIGF
-9 VRPFSGELGMIHVKH
+9 VF
-24 KLGLAVLC
+24 LC
-32 TGSLLPS
+32 TVGGLS
-39 LQAADAAGLEFF
+39 AAPEAGLEFF

-58 LVEHCYK
+58 LVEHCYQ
-65 CHSAESLEA
+65 CHSAESVAA

-102 KVSESLLI
+102 KVDASLLI
-110 SALRQERFE
+110 KALRQDQFE
-119 MPPKGKLPDAVIADF
+119 MPPKGKLPDSVIADF

-143 DPRTKEVAAHPKPA
+143 DPRTKEVAVHPKPA
-157 ITAGDHWAFKPAVAA
+157 VTAGDHWAFKPVIAA
-172 KLPNV
+172 KPPNV
-177 KRTAWLKGDLDRF
+177 KRTAWLKGDIDRF
-190 VLARMEEKEL
+190 VLARMEQQGL
-200 QPVSAASDRELA
+200 QPVDAASNRELA
-212 RRIYFDLTGLPPSPE
+212 RRIYFDLIGLPPSPE
-227 QMAQFITAAKKDR
+227 QMRHFIAAAKKDR
-240 AKAVGALVD
+240 PKAVASLVD
-249 TLLTSPRYGERWG
+249 TLLASPRYGERWG

-283 REHAHQYRDW
+283 RENAHQYRDW
-293 VIRAINED
+293 VIRAFNDD
-301 LPFDQFVKLQIAG
+301 LPFDEFVKRQIAG
-314 DLMEDASGD
+314 DLMENESGD
-323 RFRQMAGMGFLG
+323 RFRELAGMGFLG

-382 VPTIDYYSL
+382 IPTIDYYSL

-404 LVTDEVVK
+404 LVTDAVVK
-412 TYNEGQQR
+412 TYNEGQQK

-436 RRNGEERFGKIGQ
+436 RRNGEERFSQISQ
-449 YMLTAWRLNA
+449 YMITAWRLNA
-459 LSAKGIGMSDDDAA
+459 LSAKGIGLSDDDAA

-487 EYFKP
+487 DYFKP

-509 EQDPAKAVAAI
+509 EQDPAKTVASI
-520 AKEELKYET
+520 AKEDLKYET
-529 VPVPKPIADLAAEM
+529 VPVPKTIADLATAM
-543 QKLALA
+543 QKLALD

-557 TEDFEKAQAVAETK
+557 TEDFEKALAAAETE

-590 KQIWLDGRAPL
+590 KQVWLDGRAPL
-601 YAKEGEAEKHFLAD
+601 FAREGEAEKHFLTDA
-615 SERAKLTK
+615 EREQLIQYRAQ
-623 HRDELENIK
+623 LEAIK
-632 KTVPAKFPVA
+632 KTAPAKYDVA

-659 PANRGTWAA
+659 PSNRGTWAA

-691 YTRLDLAKAIASPD
+691 YTRLDLADAIASAD

-737 SKPSHPALLD
+737 EEPSHPALLD
-747 WLTVQFIKNGW
+747 WLTVQFVKNGW

-771 TYQSSS
+771 AYQASSA
-777 DQHVA
+777 QHASNV
-782 NANMDADNRFLWR
+782 NVDADNRFLWR

-814 GQLDLQMGGPTV
+814 GQLDLSMGGRTV
-826 SLGDA
+826 SLSDA

-900 EDAARVQRAYQLAF
+900 EDTARVQRAYQLAF
-914 GREPSAEE
+914 GREPSAVE

-927 AFAGGDLPAEGDKVS
+927 AFAAGDVTAEGDKVS
-942 RWEQRWEQYCQALLA
+942 RWEQYCQALLA
-957 TNEFLFVD
+957 TNEFLYVD

>member
-1 MSRISADW
+1 MNYFNRKIGF
-9 VRPFSGELGMIHVKH
+9 VF
-24 KLGLAVLC
+24 LC
-32 TGSLLPS
+32 TVGGLS
-39 LQAADAAGLEFF
+39 AAPEAGLEFF

-58 LVEHCYK
+58 LVEHCYQ
-65 CHSAESLEA
+65 CHSAESVAA

-89 RAGGDTGPAVVPG
+89 RAGGDTGPGVVPG
-102 KVSESLLI
+102 KVDASLLI
-110 SALRQERFE
+110 KALRQDQFE
-119 MPPKGKLPDAVIADF
+119 MPPKGKLPDSVIADF

-143 DPRTKEVAAHPKPA
+143 DPRTKEVAVHPKPA
-157 ITAGDHWAFKPAVAA
+157 VTAGDHWAFKPVIAA
-172 KLPNV
+172 KPPNV
-177 KRTAWLKGDLDRF
+177 KRTAWLKGDIDRF
-190 VLARMEEKEL
+190 VLARMEQQGL
-200 QPVSAASDRELA
+200 QPVDAASNRELA
-212 RRIYFDLTGLPPSPE
+212 RRIYFDLIGLPPSPE
-227 QMAQFITAAKKDR
+227 QMRHFIAAAKKDR
-240 AKAVGALVD
+240 PKAVASLVD
-249 TLLTSPRYGERWG
+249 TLLASPRYGERWG

-283 REHAHQYRDW
+283 RENAHQYRDW
-293 VIRAINED
+293 VIRAFNDD
-301 LPFDQFVKLQIAG
+301 LPFDEFVKRQIAG
-314 DLMEDASGD
+314 DLMENESGD
-323 RFRQMAGMGFLG
+323 RFRELAGMGFLG

-382 VPTIDYYSL
+382 IPTIDYYSL

-404 LVTDEVVK
+404 LVTDAVVK
-412 TYNEGQQR
+412 TYNEGQQK

-425 KVVREFLLAIA
+425 KMVREFLLAIA
-436 RRNGEERFGKIGQ
+436 RRNGEERFSQISQ
-449 YMLTAWRLNA
+449 YMITAWRLNA
-459 LSAKGIGMSDDDAA
+459 LSAKGIGLSDDDAA

-487 EYFKP
+487 DYFKP

-509 EQDPAKAVAAI
+509 EQDPAKTVASI
-520 AKEELKYET
+520 AKEDLKYET
-529 VPVPKPIADLAAEM
+529 VPVPKTIADLATAM
-543 QKLALA
+543 QKLALD

-557 TEDFEKAQAVAETK
+557 TEDFEKALAAAETE

-590 KQIWLDGRAPL
+590 KQVWLDGRAPL
-601 YAKEGEAEKHFLAD
+601 FAREGEAEKHFLTD
-615 SERAKLTK
+615 GEREQLIQYRAQ
-623 HRDELENIK
+623 LEAIK
-632 KTVPAKFPVA
+632 KTAPAKYDVA

-659 PANRGTWAA
+659 PSNRGTWAA

-691 YTRLDLAKAIASPD
+691 YTRLDLADAIASAD

-737 SKPSHPALLD
+737 EEPSHPALLD
-747 WLTVQFIKNGW
+747 WLTVQFVKNGW

-771 TYQSSS
+771 AYQASSA
-777 DQHVA
+777 QHASNV
-782 NANMDADNRFLWR
+782 NVDADNRFLWR

-814 GQLDLQMGGPTV
+814 GQLDLSMGGRTV
-826 SLGDA
+826 SLSDA

-900 EDAARVQRAYQLAF
+900 EDTARVQRAYQLAF
-914 GREPSAEE
+914 GREPSAVE

-927 AFAGGDLPAEGDKVS
+927 AFAAGDVTAEGDKVS
-942 RWEQRWEQYCQALLA
+942 RWEQYCQALLA
-957 TNEFLFVD
+957 TNEFLYVD

>member
-1 MSRISADW
+1 MNYFNRKIGF
-9 VRPFSGELGMIHVKH
+9 VF
-24 KLGLAVLC
+24 LC
-32 TGSLLPS
+32 TVGGLS
-39 LQAADAAGLEFF
+39 AAPEAGLEFF

-58 LVEHCYK
+58 LVEHCYQ
-65 CHSAESLEA
+65 CHSAESVAA

-102 KVSESLLI
+102 KVDASLLI
-110 SALRQERFE
+110 KALRQDQFE
-119 MPPKGKLPDAVIADF
+119 MPPKGKLPDSVIADF

-143 DPRTKEVAAHPKPA
+143 DPRTKEVAVHPKPA
-157 ITAGDHWAFKPAVAA
+157 VTAGDHWAFKPVIAA
-172 KLPNV
+172 KPPNV

-190 VLARMEEKEL
+190 VLARMEQQGL
-200 QPVSAASDRELA
+200 QPVDTASNRELA
-212 RRIYFDLTGLPPSPE
+212 RRIYFDLIGLPPSPE
-227 QMAQFITAAKKDR
+227 QMRHFIAAAKKDR
-240 AKAVGALVD
+240 PKAVTSLVD
-249 TLLTSPRYGERWG
+249 MLLASPRYGERWG

-283 REHAHQYRDW
+283 RENAHQYRDW
-293 VIRAINED
+293 VIRAFNDD
-301 LPFDQFVKLQIAG
+301 LPFDEFVKRQIAG
-314 DLMEDASGD
+314 DLMENESGD
-323 RFRQMAGMGFLG
+323 RFRELAGMGFLG

-382 VPTIDYYSL
+382 IPTIDYYSL

-404 LVTDEVVK
+404 LVTDAVVK
-412 TYNEGQQR
+412 TYNEGQQK

-436 RRNGEERFGKIGQ
+436 RRNGEERFSQISQ
-449 YMLTAWRLNA
+449 YMITAWRLNA
-459 LSAKGIGMSDDDAA
+459 LSAKGIGLSDDDAA

-487 EYFKP
+487 DYFKP

-509 EQDPAKAVAAI
+509 EQDPAKTVASI
-520 AKEELKYET
+520 AKEDLKYET
-529 VPVPKPIADLAAEM
+529 VPVPKTIADLATAM
-543 QKLALA
+543 QKLALD

-557 TEDFEKAQAVAETK
+557 TEDFEKALAAAETE

-590 KQIWLDGRAPL
+590 KQVWLDGRAPL
-601 YAKEGEAEKHFLAD
+601 FAREGEAEKHFLTD
-615 SERAKLTK
+615 GEREQLIQYRAQ
-623 HRDELENIK
+623 LEAIK
-632 KTVPAKFPVA
+632 KTAPAKYDVA

-659 PANRGTWAA
+659 PSNRGTWAA

-691 YTRLDLAKAIASPD
+691 YTRLDLADAIASAD

-737 SKPSHPALLD
+737 EEPSHPALLD
-747 WLTVQFIKNGW
+747 WLTVQFVKNGW

-771 TYQSSS
+771 AYQASSA
-777 DQHVA
+777 QHASNV
-782 NANMDADNRFLWR
+782 NVDADNRFLWR

-814 GQLDLQMGGPTV
+814 GQLDLSMGGRTV
-826 SLGDA
+826 SLSDA

-900 EDAARVQRAYQLAF
+900 EDTARVQRAYQLAF
-914 GREPSAEE
+914 GREPSAVE

-927 AFAGGDLPAEGDKVS
+927 AFAAGDVTAEGDKVS
-942 RWEQRWEQYCQALLA
+942 RWEQYCQALLA
-957 TNEFLFVD
+957 TNEFLYVD

>member
-1 MSRISADW
+1 MNYFNRKIGF
-9 VRPFSGELGMIHVKH
+9 VF
-24 KLGLAVLC
+24 LC
-32 TGSLLPS
+32 TVGGLS
-39 LQAADAAGLEFF
+39 AAPEAGLEFF

-58 LVEHCYK
+58 LVEHCYQ
-65 CHSAESLEA
+65 CHSAESVAA

-89 RAGGDTGPAVVPG
+89 RAGGDTGPGVVPG
-102 KVSESLLI
+102 KVDASLLI
-110 SALRQERFE
+110 KALRQDQFE
-119 MPPKGKLPDAVIADF
+119 MPPKGKLPDSVIADF

-143 DPRTKEVAAHPKPA
+143 DPRTKEVAVHPKPA
-157 ITAGDHWAFKPAVAA
+157 VTAGDHWAFKPVIAA
-172 KLPNV
+172 KPPNV
-177 KRTAWLKGDLDRF
+177 KRTAWLKGDIDRF
-190 VLARMEEKEL
+190 VLARMEQQGL
-200 QPVSAASDRELA
+200 QPVDAASNRELA
-212 RRIYFDLTGLPPSPE
+212 RRIYFDLIGLPPSPE
-227 QMAQFITAAKKDR
+227 QMRHFIAAAKKDR
-240 AKAVGALVD
+240 PKAVASLVD
-249 TLLTSPRYGERWG
+249 TLLASPRYGERWG

-283 REHAHQYRDW
+283 RENAHQYRDW
-293 VIRAINED
+293 VIRAFNDD
-301 LPFDQFVKLQIAG
+301 LPFDEFVKRQIAG
-314 DLMEDASGD
+314 DLMENESGD
-323 RFRQMAGMGFLG
+323 RFRELAGMGFLG

-382 VPTIDYYSL
+382 IPTIDYYSL

-404 LVTDEVVK
+404 LVTDAVVK
-412 TYNEGQQR
+412 TYNEGQQK

-436 RRNGEERFGKIGQ
+436 RRNGEERFSQISQ
-449 YMLTAWRLNA
+449 YMITAWRLNA
-459 LSAKGIGMSDDDAA
+459 LSAKGIGLSDDDAA

-487 EYFKP
+487 DYFKP

-509 EQDPAKAVAAI
+509 EQYPAKTVASI
-520 AKEELKYET
+520 AKEDLKYET
-529 VPVPKPIADLAAEM
+529 VPVPKTIADLATAM
-543 QKLALA
+543 QKLALD

-557 TEDFEKAQAVAETK
+557 TEDFEKALAAAETE

-590 KQIWLDGRAPL
+590 KQVWLDGRAPL
-601 YAKEGEAEKHFLAD
+601 FAREGEAEKHFLTD
-615 SERAKLTK
+615 GEREQLIQYRAQ
-623 HRDELENIK
+623 LEAIK
-632 KTVPAKFPVA
+632 KTAPAKYDVA

-659 PANRGTWAA
+659 PSNRGTWAA

-691 YTRLDLAKAIASPD
+691 YTRLDLADAIASAD

-737 SKPSHPALLD
+737 EEPSHPALLD
-747 WLTVQFIKNGW
+747 WLTVQFVKNGW

-771 TYQSSS
+771 AYQASSA
-777 DQHVA
+777 QHA
-782 NANMDADNRFLWR
+782 SNANMDADNRFFWR

-814 GQLDLQMGGPTV
+814 GQLDLSMGGRTV
-826 SLGDA
+826 SLSDA

-900 EDAARVQRAYQLAF
+900 EDTARVQRAYQLAF
-914 GREPSAEE
+914 GREPSAVE

-927 AFAGGDLPAEGDKVS
+927 AFAAGDVTAEGDKVS
-942 RWEQRWEQYCQALLA
+942 RWEQYCQALLA
-957 TNEFLFVD
+957 TNEFLYVD

>member
-1 MSRISADW
+1 MNYFNRKIGF
-9 VRPFSGELGMIHVKH
+9 VF
-24 KLGLAVLC
+24 LC
-32 TGSLLPS
+32 TVGGLS
-39 LQAADAAGLEFF
+39 AAPEAGLEFF

-58 LVEHCYK
+58 LVEHCYQ
-65 CHSAESLEA
+65 CHSTESVAA

-102 KVSESLLI
+102 KVDASLLI
-110 SALRQERFE
+110 KALRQDQFE

-143 DPRTKEVAAHPKPA
+143 DPRTKEVAVHPKPA
-157 ITAGDHWAFKPAVAA
+157 VTAGDHWAFKPVIAA
-172 KLPNV
+172 KPPNV
-177 KRTAWLKGDLDRF
+177 KRTAWLKGDIDRF
-190 VLARMEEKEL
+190 VLARMEQQGL
-200 QPVSAASDRELA
+200 QPVDAASNRELA
-212 RRIYFDLTGLPPSPE
+212 RRIYFDLIGLPPSPE
-227 QMAQFITAAKKDR
+227 QMRHFIAAAKKDR
-240 AKAVGALVD
+240 PKAVASLVD
-249 TLLTSPRYGERWG
+249 TLLASPRYGERWG

-283 REHAHQYRDW
+283 RENAHQYRDW
-293 VIRAINED
+293 VIRAFNDD
-301 LPFDQFVKLQIAG
+301 LPFDEFVKRQIAG
-314 DLMEDASGD
+314 DLMENESGD
-323 RFRQMAGMGFLG
+323 RFRELAGMGFLG

-382 VPTIDYYSL
+382 IPTIDYYSL

-404 LVTDEVVK
+404 LVTDAVVK
-412 TYNEGQQR
+412 TYNEGQQK

-436 RRNGEERFGKIGQ
+436 RRNGEERFSQISQ
-449 YMLTAWRLNA
+449 YMITAWRLNA
-459 LSAKGIGMSDDDAA
+459 LSAKGIGLSDDDAA

-487 EYFKP
+487 DYFKP

-509 EQDPAKAVAAI
+509 EQDPAKTVASI
-520 AKEELKYET
+520 AKEDLKYET
-529 VPVPKPIADLAAEM
+529 VPVPKTIADLATAM
-543 QKLALA
+543 QKLALD

-557 TEDFEKAQAVAETK
+557 TEDFEKALAAAETE

-590 KQIWLDGRAPL
+590 KQVWLDGRAPL
-601 YAKEGEAEKHFLAD
+601 FAREGEAEKHFLTD
-615 SERAKLTK
+615 GEREQLIQYRAQ
-623 HRDELENIK
+623 LEAIK
-632 KTVPAKFPVA
+632 KTAPAKYDVA

-659 PANRGTWAA
+659 PSNRGTWAA

-691 YTRLDLAKAIASPD
+691 YTRLDLADAIASAD

-737 SKPSHPALLD
+737 EEPSHPALLD
-747 WLTVQFIKNGW
+747 WLTVQFVKNGW
-758 SLKWLHRQIISSA
+758 SIKWLHRQIISSA
-771 TYQSSS
+771 AYQASSA
-777 DQHVA
+777 QHA
-782 NANMDADNRFLWR
+782 SNANMDADNRFFWR

-814 GQLDLQMGGPTV
+814 GQLDLSMGGRTV
-826 SLGDA
+826 SLSDA

-900 EDAARVQRAYQLAF
+900 EDTARVQRAYQLAF
-914 GREPSAEE
+914 GREPSAVE

-927 AFAGGDLPAEGDKVS
+927 AFAAGDVTAEGDKVS
-942 RWEQRWEQYCQALLA
+942 RWEQYCQALLA
-957 TNEFLFVD
+957 TNEFLYVD

>member
-1 MSRISADW
+1 MNYFNRKIGF
-9 VRPFSGELGMIHVKH
+9 VF
-24 KLGLAVLC
+24 LC
-32 TGSLLPS
+32 TVGGLS
-39 LQAADAAGLEFF
+39 AAPEAGLEFF

-58 LVEHCYK
+58 LVEHCYQ
-65 CHSAESLEA
+65 CHSTESVAA

-102 KVSESLLI
+102 KVDASLLI
-110 SALRQERFE
+110 KALRQDQFE

-143 DPRTKEVAAHPKPA
+143 DPRTKEVAVHPKPA
-157 ITAGDHWAFKPAVAA
+157 VTAGDHWAFKPVIAA
-172 KLPNV
+172 KPPNV
-177 KRTAWLKGDLDRF
+177 KRTAWLKGDIDRF
-190 VLARMEEKEL
+190 VLARMEQQGL
-200 QPVSAASDRELA
+200 QPVDAASNRELA
-212 RRIYFDLTGLPPSPE
+212 RRIYFDLIGLPPSPE
-227 QMAQFITAAKKDR
+227 QMRHFIAAAKKDR
-240 AKAVGALVD
+240 PKAVASLVD
-249 TLLTSPRYGERWG
+249 TLLASPRYGERWG

-283 REHAHQYRDW
+283 RENAHQYRDW
-293 VIRAINED
+293 VIRAFNDD
-301 LPFDQFVKLQIAG
+301 LPFDEFVKRQIAG
-314 DLMEDASGD
+314 DLMENESGD
-323 RFRQMAGMGFLG
+323 RFRELAGMGFLG

-382 VPTIDYYSL
+382 IPTIDYYSL

-404 LVTDEVVK
+404 LVTDAVVK
-412 TYNEGQQR
+412 TYNEGQQK

-436 RRNGEERFGKIGQ
+436 RRNGEERFSQISQ
-449 YMLTAWRLNA
+449 YMITAWRLNA
-459 LSAKGIGMSDDDAA
+459 LSAKGIGLSDDDAA

-487 EYFKP
+487 DYFKP

-509 EQDPAKAVAAI
+509 EQDPAKTVASI
-520 AKEELKYET
+520 AKEDLKYET
-529 VPVPKPIADLAAEM
+529 VPVPKTIADLATAM
-543 QKLALA
+543 QKLALD

-557 TEDFEKAQAVAETK
+557 TEDFEKALAAAETE

-590 KQIWLDGRAPL
+590 KQVWLDGRAPL
-601 YAKEGEAEKHFLAD
+601 FAREGEAEKHFLTD
-615 SERAKLTK
+615 GEREQLTQY
-623 HRDELENIK
+623 RAQLEAIK
-632 KTVPAKFPVA
+632 KTAPAKYDVA

-659 PANRGTWAA
+659 PSNRGTWAA

-691 YTRLDLAKAIASPD
+691 YTRLDLADAIASAD

-737 SKPSHPALLD
+737 EEPSHPALLD
-747 WLTVQFIKNGW
+747 WLTVQFVKNGW

-771 TYQSSS
+771 VYQASSA
-777 DQHVA
+777 QHA
-782 NANMDADNRFLWR
+782 SNANMDADNRFFWR

-814 GQLDLQMGGPTV
+814 GQLDLSMGGRTV
-826 SLGDA
+826 SLSDA

-900 EDAARVQRAYQLAF
+900 EDTARVQRAYQLAF
-914 GREPSAEE
+914 GREPSAVE

-927 AFAGGDLPAEGDKVS
+927 AFAAGDVTAEGDKVS
-942 RWEQRWEQYCQALLA
+942 RWEQYCQALLA
-957 TNEFLFVD
+957 TNEFLYVD

>member
-1 MSRISADW
+1 MNYFNRKIGF
-9 VRPFSGELGMIHVKH
+9 VF
-24 KLGLAVLC
+24 LC
-32 TGSLLPS
+32 TVGGLS
-39 LQAADAAGLEFF
+39 AAPEAGLEFF

-58 LVEHCYK
+58 LVEHCYQ
-65 CHSAESLEA
+65 CHSTESVAA

-102 KVSESLLI
+102 KVDASLLI
-110 SALRQERFE
+110 KALRQDQFE

-143 DPRTKEVAAHPKPA
+143 DPRTKEVAVHPKPA
-157 ITAGDHWAFKPAVAA
+157 VTAGDHWAFKPVIAA
-172 KLPNV
+172 KPPNV
-177 KRTAWLKGDLDRF
+177 KRTAWLKGDIDRF
-190 VLARMEEKEL
+190 VLARMEQQGL
-200 QPVSAASDRELA
+200 QPVDAASNRELA
-212 RRIYFDLTGLPPSPE
+212 RRIYFDLIGLPPSPE
-227 QMAQFITAAKKDR
+227 QMRHFIAAAKKDR
-240 AKAVGALVD
+240 PKAVASLVD
-249 TLLTSPRYGERWG
+249 TLLASPRYGERWG

-283 REHAHQYRDW
+283 RENAHQYRDW
-293 VIRAINED
+293 VIRAFNDD
-301 LPFDQFVKLQIAG
+301 LPFDEFVKRQIAG
-314 DLMEDASGD
+314 DLMENESGD
-323 RFRQMAGMGFLG
+323 RFRELAGMGFLG

-382 VPTIDYYSL
+382 IPTIDYYSL

-404 LVTDEVVK
+404 LVTDAVVK
-412 TYNEGQQR
+412 TYNEGQQK

-436 RRNGEERFGKIGQ
+436 RRNGEERFSQISQ
-449 YMLTAWRLNA
+449 YMITAWRLNA
-459 LSAKGIGMSDDDAA
+459 LSAKGIGLSDDDAA

-487 EYFKP
+487 DYFKP

-509 EQDPAKAVAAI
+509 EQDPAKTVASI
-520 AKEELKYET
+520 AKEDLKYET
-529 VPVPKPIADLAAEM
+529 VPVPKTIADLATAM
-543 QKLALA
+543 QKLALD

-557 TEDFEKAQAVAETK
+557 TEDFEKALAAAETE

-590 KQIWLDGRAPL
+590 KQVWLDGRAPL
-601 YAKEGEAEKHFLAD
+601 FAREGEAEKHFLTD
-615 SERAKLTK
+615 GEREQLIQYRAQ
-623 HRDELENIK
+623 LEAIK
-632 KTVPAKFPVA
+632 KTAPAKYDVA

-659 PANRGTWAA
+659 PSNRGTWAA

-691 YTRLDLAKAIASPD
+691 YTRLDLADAIASAD

-737 SKPSHPALLD
+737 EEPSHPALLD
-747 WLTVQFIKNGW
+747 WLTVQFVKNGW

-771 TYQSSS
+771 AYQASSA
-777 DQHVA
+777 QHA
-782 NANMDADNRFLWR
+782 SNANMDADNRFFWR

-814 GQLDLQMGGPTV
+814 GQLDLSMGGRTV
-826 SLGDA
+826 SLSDA

-900 EDAARVQRAYQLAF
+900 EDTARVQRAYQLAF
-914 GREPSAEE
+914 GREPSAVE

-927 AFAGGDLPAEGDKVS
+927 AFAAGDVTAEGDKVS
-942 RWEQRWEQYCQALLA
+942 RWEQYCQALLA
-957 TNEFLFVD
+957 TNEFLYVD

>member
-1 MSRISADW
+1 MNYFNRKIGF
-9 VRPFSGELGMIHVKH
+9 VF
-24 KLGLAVLC
+24 LC
-32 TGSLLPS
+32 TVGGLS
-39 LQAADAAGLEFF
+39 AAPEAGLEFF

-58 LVEHCYK
+58 LVEHCYQ
-65 CHSAESLEA
+65 CHSTESVAA

-102 KVSESLLI
+102 KVDASLLI
-110 SALRQERFE
+110 KALRQDQFE
-119 MPPKGKLPDAVIADF
+119 MPPKGKRPDAVIADL

-143 DPRTKEVAAHPKPA
+143 DPRTKEVAIHPKPA
-157 ITAGDHWAFKPAVAA
+157 VTAGDHWAFKPVIAA
-172 KLPNV
+172 KPPNV
-177 KRTAWLKGDLDRF
+177 KRTAWLKGDIDRF
-190 VLARMEEKEL
+190 VLARMEQQGL
-200 QPVSAASDRELA
+200 QPVDAASNRELA
-212 RRIYFDLTGLPPSPE
+212 RRIYFDLIGLPPSPE
-227 QMAQFITAAKKDR
+227 QMRHFIAAAKKDR
-240 AKAVGALVD
+240 PKAVTSLVD
-249 TLLTSPRYGERWG
+249 MLLASPRYGERWG

-283 REHAHQYRDW
+283 RENAHQYRDW
-293 VIRAINED
+293 VIRAFNDD
-301 LPFDQFVKLQIAG
+301 LPFDEFVKRQIAG
-314 DLMEDASGD
+314 DLMENESGD
-323 RFRQMAGMGFLG
+323 RFRELAGMGFLG

-382 VPTIDYYSL
+382 IPTIDYYSL

-404 LVTDEVVK
+404 LVTDAVVK
-412 TYNEGQQR
+412 TYNEGQQK

-436 RRNGEERFGKIGQ
+436 RRNGEERFSQISQ
-449 YMLTAWRLNA
+449 YMITAWRLNA
-459 LSAKGIGMSDDDAA
+459 LSAKGIGLSDDDAA

-487 EYFKP
+487 DYFKP

-509 EQDPAKAVAAI
+509 EQDPAKTVASI
-520 AKEELKYET
+520 AKEDLKYET
-529 VPVPKPIADLAAEM
+529 VPVPKTIADLATAM
-543 QKLALA
+543 QKLALD

-557 TEDFEKAQAVAETK
+557 TEDFEKALAAAETE

-590 KQIWLDGRAPL
+590 KQVWLDGRAPL
-601 YAKEGEAEKHFLAD
+601 FAREGEAEKHFLTD
-615 SERAKLTK
+615 GEREQLIQYRAQ
-623 HRDELENIK
+623 LEAIK
-632 KTVPAKFPVA
+632 KTAPAKYDVA

-659 PANRGTWAA
+659 PSNRGTWAA

-691 YTRLDLAKAIASPD
+691 YTRLDLADAIASAD

-737 SKPSHPALLD
+737 EEPSHPALLD
-747 WLTVQFIKNGW
+747 WLTVQFVKNGW

-771 TYQSSS
+771 AYQASSA
-777 DQHVA
+777 QHASNV
-782 NANMDADNRFLWR
+782 NVDADNRFLWR

-814 GQLDLQMGGPTV
+814 GQLDLSMGGRTV
-826 SLGDA
+826 SLSDA

-900 EDAARVQRAYQLAF
+900 EDTARVQRAYQLAF
-914 GREPSAEE
+914 GREPSAVE

-927 AFAGGDLPAEGDKVS
+927 AFAAGDVTAEGDKVS
-942 RWEQRWEQYCQALLA
+942 RWEQYCQALLA
-957 TNEFLFVD
+957 TNEFLYVD

>member
-1 MSRISADW
+1 MNYFNRKIGF
-9 VRPFSGELGMIHVKH
+9 VF
-24 KLGLAVLC
+24 LC
-32 TGSLLPS
+32 TVGGLS
-39 LQAADAAGLEFF
+39 AAPEAGLEFF

-58 LVEHCYK
+58 LVEHCYQ
-65 CHSAESLEA
+65 CHSTESVAA

-102 KVSESLLI
+102 KVDASLLI
-110 SALRQERFE
+110 KALRQDQFE

-143 DPRTKEVAAHPKPA
+143 DPRTKEVAVHPKPA
-157 ITAGDHWAFKPAVAA
+157 VTAGDHWAFKPVIAA
-172 KLPNV
+172 KPPNV
-177 KRTAWLKGDLDRF
+177 KRTAWLKGDIDRF
-190 VLARMEEKEL
+190 VLARMEQQGL
-200 QPVSAASDRELA
+200 QPVDAVSNRELA
-212 RRIYFDLTGLPPSPE
+212 RRIYFDLIGLPPSPE
-227 QMAQFITAAKKDR
+227 QMRHFIAAAKKDR
-240 AKAVGALVD
+240 PKAVASMVD
-249 TLLTSPRYGERWG
+249 TLLASPRYGERWG

-283 REHAHQYRDW
+283 RENAHQYRDW
-293 VIRAINED
+293 VIRAFNDD
-301 LPFDQFVKLQIAG
+301 LPFDEFVKRQIAG
-314 DLMEDASGD
+314 DLMENESGD
-323 RFRQMAGMGFLG
+323 RFRELAGMGFLG

-382 VPTIDYYSL
+382 IPTIDYYSL

-404 LVTDEVVK
+404 LVTDAVVK
-412 TYNEGQQR
+412 TYNEGQQK

-436 RRNGEERFGKIGQ
+436 RRNGEERFSQISQ
-449 YMLTAWRLNA
+449 YMITAWRLNA
-459 LSAKGIGMSDDDAA
+459 LSAKGIGLSDDDAA

-487 EYFKP
+487 DYFKP

-509 EQDPAKAVAAI
+509 EQDPAKTVASI
-520 AKEELKYET
+520 AKEDLKYET
-529 VPVPKPIADLAAEM
+529 VPVPKTIADLATAM
-543 QKLALA
+543 QKLALD

-557 TEDFEKAQAVAETK
+557 TEDFEKALAATETE

-590 KQIWLDGRAPL
+590 KQVWLDGRAPL
-601 YAKEGEAEKHFLAD
+601 FAREGEAEKHFLTD
-615 SERAKLTK
+615 GEREQLTQY
-623 HRDELENIK
+623 RAQLEAIK
-632 KTVPAKFPVA
+632 KTAPAKYDVA

-659 PANRGTWAA
+659 PSNRGTWAA

-691 YTRLDLAKAIASPD
+691 YTRLDLADAIASAD

-737 SKPSHPALLD
+737 EEPSHPALLD
-747 WLTVQFIKNGW
+747 WLTVQFVKNGW
-758 SLKWLHRQIISSA
+758 SIKWLHRQIISSA
-771 TYQSSS
+771 AYQASSA
-777 DQHVA
+777 QHA
-782 NANMDADNRFLWR
+782 SNANMDADNRFFWR

-814 GQLDLQMGGPTV
+814 GQLDLSMGGRTV
-826 SLGDA
+826 SLSDA

-900 EDAARVQRAYQLAF
+900 EDTARVQRAYQLAF
-914 GREPSAEE
+914 GREPSAVE

-927 AFAGGDLPAEGDKVS
+927 AFAAGDVTAEGDKVS
-942 RWEQRWEQYCQALLA
+942 RWEQYCQALLA
-957 TNEFLFVD
+957 TNEFLYVD

>member
-1 MSRISADW
+1 MNYFNRKIGF
-9 VRPFSGELGMIHVKH
+9 VF
-24 KLGLAVLC
+24 LC
-32 TGSLLPS
+32 TVGGLS
-39 LQAADAAGLEFF
+39 AAPEAGLEFF

-58 LVEHCYK
+58 LVEHCYQ
-65 CHSAESLEA
+65 CHSTESVAA

-102 KVSESLLI
+102 KVDASLLI
-110 SALRQERFE
+110 KALRQDQFE

-143 DPRTKEVAAHPKPA
+143 DPRTKEVAVHPKPA
-157 ITAGDHWAFKPAVAA
+157 VTAGDHWAFKPVIAA
-172 KLPNV
+172 KPPNV
-177 KRTAWLKGDLDRF
+177 KRTAWLKGDIDRF
-190 VLARMEEKEL
+190 VLARMEQQGL
-200 QPVSAASDRELA
+200 QPVDAASNRELA
-212 RRIYFDLTGLPPSPE
+212 RRIYFDLIGLPPSPE
-227 QMAQFITAAKKDR
+227 QMRHFIAAAKKDR
-240 AKAVGALVD
+240 PKAVASLVD
-249 TLLTSPRYGERWG
+249 TLLASPRYGERWG

-283 REHAHQYRDW
+283 RENAHQYRDW
-293 VIRAINED
+293 VIRAFNDD
-301 LPFDQFVKLQIAG
+301 LPFDEFVKRQIAG
-314 DLMEDASGD
+314 DLMENESGD
-323 RFRQMAGMGFLG
+323 RFRELAGMGFLG

-382 VPTIDYYSL
+382 IPTIDYYSL

-404 LVTDEVVK
+404 LVTDAVVK
-412 TYNEGQQR
+412 TYNEGQQK

-436 RRNGEERFGKIGQ
+436 RRNGEERFSQISQ
-449 YMLTAWRLNA
+449 YMITAWRLNA
-459 LSAKGIGMSDDDAA
+459 LSAKGIGLSDDDAA

-487 EYFKP
+487 DYFKP

-509 EQDPAKAVAAI
+509 EQDPAKTVASI
-520 AKEELKYET
+520 AKEDLKYET
-529 VPVPKPIADLAAEM
+529 VPVPKTIADLATAM
-543 QKLALA
+543 QKLALD

-557 TEDFEKAQAVAETK
+557 TEDFEKALAAAETE

-590 KQIWLDGRAPL
+590 KQVWLDGRAPL
-601 YAKEGEAEKHFLAD
+601 FAREGEAEKHFLTD
-615 SERAKLTK
+615 GEREQLIQYRAQ
-623 HRDELENIK
+623 LEAIK
-632 KTVPAKFPVA
+632 KTAPAKYDVA

-659 PANRGTWAA
+659 PSNRGTWAA

-691 YTRLDLAKAIASPD
+691 YTRLDLADAIASAD

-737 SKPSHPALLD
+737 EEPSHPALLD
-747 WLTVQFIKNGW
+747 WLTVQFVKNGW

-771 TYQSSS
+771 VYQASSA
-777 DQHVA
+777 QHA
-782 NANMDADNRFLWR
+782 SNANMDADNRFFWR

-814 GQLDLQMGGPTV
+814 GQLDLSMGGRTV
-826 SLGDA
+826 SLSDA

-900 EDAARVQRAYQLAF
+900 EDTARVQRAYQLAF
-914 GREPSAEE
+914 GREPSAVE

-927 AFAGGDLPAEGDKVS
+927 AFAAGDVTAEGDKVS
-942 RWEQRWEQYCQALLA
+942 RWEQYCQALLA
-957 TNEFLFVD
+957 TNEFLYVD

>member
-1 MSRISADW
+1 MNYFNRKIGF
-9 VRPFSGELGMIHVKH
+9 VF
-24 KLGLAVLC
+24 LC
-32 TGSLLPS
+32 TVGGLS
-39 LQAADAAGLEFF
+39 AAPEAGLEFF

-58 LVEHCYK
+58 LVEHCYQ
-65 CHSAESLEA
+65 CHSTESVAA

-102 KVSESLLI
+102 KVDASLLI
-110 SALRQERFE
+110 KALRQDQFE

-143 DPRTKEVAAHPKPA
+143 DPRTKEVAVHPKPA
-157 ITAGDHWAFKPAVAA
+157 VTAGDHWAFKPVIAA
-172 KLPNV
+172 KPPNV
-177 KRTAWLKGDLDRF
+177 KRTAWLKGDIDRF
-190 VLARMEEKEL
+190 VLARMEQQGL
-200 QPVSAASDRELA
+200 QPVDAASNRELA
-212 RRIYFDLTGLPPSPE
+212 RRIYFDLIGLPPSPE
-227 QMAQFITAAKKDR
+227 QMRHFIAAAKKDR
-240 AKAVGALVD
+240 PKAVASLVD
-249 TLLTSPRYGERWG
+249 TLLASPRYGERWG

-283 REHAHQYRDW
+283 RENAHQYRDW
-293 VIRAINED
+293 VIRAFNDD
-301 LPFDQFVKLQIAG
+301 LPFDEFVKRQIAG
-314 DLMEDASGD
+314 DLMENESGD
-323 RFRQMAGMGFLG
+323 RFRELAGMGFLG

-382 VPTIDYYSL
+382 IPTIDYYSL

-404 LVTDEVVK
+404 LVTDAVVK
-412 TYNEGQQR
+412 TYNEGQQK

-436 RRNGEERFGKIGQ
+436 RRNGEERFSQISQ
-449 YMLTAWRLNA
+449 YMITAWRLNA
-459 LSAKGIGMSDDDAA
+459 LSAKGIGLSDDDAA

-487 EYFKP
+487 DYFKP

-509 EQDPAKAVAAI
+509 EQDPAKTVASI
-520 AKEELKYET
+520 AKEDLKYET
-529 VPVPKPIADLAAEM
+529 VPVPKTIADLATAM
-543 QKLALA
+543 QKLALD

-557 TEDFEKAQAVAETK
+557 TEDFEKALAAAETE

-590 KQIWLDGRAPL
+590 KQVWLDGRAPL
-601 YAKEGEAEKHFLAD
+601 FAREGEAEKHFLTD
-615 SERAKLTK
+615 GEREQLTQY
-623 HRDELENIK
+623 RAQLEAIK
-632 KTVPAKFPVA
+632 KTAPAKYDVA

-659 PANRGTWAA
+659 PSNRGTWAA

-691 YTRLDLAKAIASPD
+691 YTRLDLADAIASAD

-737 SKPSHPALLD
+737 EEPSHPALLD
-747 WLTVQFIKNGW
+747 WLTVQFVKNGW

-771 TYQSSS
+771 AYQASSA
-777 DQHVA
+777 QHASNV
-782 NANMDADNRFLWR
+782 NVDADNRFLWR

-814 GQLDLQMGGPTV
+814 GQLDLSMGGRTV
-826 SLGDA
+826 SLSDA

-900 EDAARVQRAYQLAF
+900 EDTARVQRAYQLAF
-914 GREPSAEE
+914 GREPSAVE

-927 AFAGGDLPAEGDKVS
+927 AFAAGDVTAEGDKVS
-942 RWEQRWEQYCQALLA
+942 RWEQYCQALLA
-957 TNEFLFVD
+957 TNEFLYVD